1 KRKIAKFEGHYHGGL
16 NQLLFSI
23 NPHAKDAGP
32 YDAPAIVAESN
43 GLTNHDQEDTLIL
56 PFNHLEETAS
66 LLEEHADEVAAV
78 IIEPIQGG
86 FIPADAHFM
95 TALREMTERLD
106 ILLIFDEVK
115 TGFRVGLGGAQ
126 ALYHIKPD
134 LTTLGKVIGGGYPIG
149 VVGGRDDIMMLS
161 AANGKGDVFAVGSKS
176 AETTDIVFHSG
187 TYNGHPV
194 VLAAG
199 LATLQY
205 IEKADV
211 LDKVNQLTMK
221 LRKGLESVYKKHGIT
236 MKTFGLGSIFNIVMC
251 DRPVTS
257 YRDMWEANIQ
267 LRKTIDQALF

>member
-1 KRKIAKFEGHYHGGL
+1 
-16 NQLLFSI
+16 
-23 NPHAKDAGP
+23 
-32 YDAPAIVAESN
+32 
-43 GLTNHDQEDTLIL
+43 
-56 PFNHLEETAS
+56 LEKY
-66 LLEEHADEVAAV
+66 ADEVAAV

-95 TALREMTERLD
+95 TALSEITEELG

-115 TGFRVGLGGAQ
+115 TGFRVGLGGAR
-126 ALYHIKPD
+126 ALYDIKTD
-134 LTTLGKVIGGGYPIG
+134 ISTLGKVIGGGYPIG
-149 VVGGRDDIMMLS
+149 GVGGRNDVMMLS

-267 LRKTIDQALF
+267 LRKTIDQALFALGVYIKPLNRYSLSTAHTEADIAATIAAHEQAIIQLKSY